1 MIETFAD
8 RLLAWYDRHAR
19 ELPWRVG
26 PKNKQSGTIPDPYH
40 VWLSEIMLQQT
51 TVATVKPYFIKFLQ
65 RWPPV
70 DALAAADIDAV
81 MSEWAGLGYY
91 SRARNL
97 HAAAQQVQS
106 EHAGSFPKTES
117 QLKSLKGV
125 GDYTAAAIA
134 SIAFDQRAVV
144 VDGNVDRVIVRHE
157 NIRDPIVDVKPEIRA
172 HADRRTPDLRPGDY
186 AQAMMDLGA
195 TVCTPTAP
203 QCLLCPVREDCQGH
217 RAGDASA
224 LPIKKPKPPKPV
236 RRGAI
241 KVVVSDDGHVLVQT
255 NPASGLL
262 GGMTVFPHS
271 PWVDVPAAA
280 GNAKANFVD
289 WHMFASQHRIDGAP
303 EGGVE
308 VGLVRHTF
316 THFHLVLQ
324 VLRLDV
330 STSDFRSNRSRW
342 HAIDDLDALALPT
355 LMHKVWRLAMPA

>member
-1 MIETFAD
+1 VIETFAD

-26 PKNKQSGTIPDPYH
+26 PKQRQNGLKPDPYH

-51 TVATVKPYFIKFLQ
+51 TVATVKPYFSKFLD
-65 RWPPV
+65 RWSSV
-70 DALAAADIDAV
+70 DALAASNIDDV

-97 HAAAQQVQS
+97 HAAARQVQT
-106 EHAGSFPKTES
+106 EYGGMFPTSES
-117 QLKSLKGV
+117 QLKTLKGV

-157 NIRDPIVDVKPEIRA
+157 NMRQPIVDVKAAIRA
-172 HADRRTPDLRPGDY
+172 EADKRTPSQRPGDY

-203 QCLLCPVREDCQGH
+203 QCLLCPVRQDCQGH
-217 RAGDASA
+217 QAGDPAT
-224 LPIKKPKPPKPV
+224 LPTKKAKPPKPV
-236 RRGAI
+236 RRGII
-241 KVVVSDDGHVLVQT
+241 KVVVSTDGEVLIQT
-255 NPASGLL
+255 NPATGLL

-289 WHMFASQHRIDGAP
+289 WHMFATQHQIHGAP
-303 EGGVE
+303 AGGEE
-308 VGLVRHTF
+308 VGIVRHTF

-324 VLRLDV
+324 VLRLDDASV
-330 STSDFRSNRSRW
+330 DFRSNQSRW
-342 HAIDDLDALALPT
+342 HPIDGLDGLALPT
-355 LMHKVWRLAMPA
+355 LMRKVWRLAKRD